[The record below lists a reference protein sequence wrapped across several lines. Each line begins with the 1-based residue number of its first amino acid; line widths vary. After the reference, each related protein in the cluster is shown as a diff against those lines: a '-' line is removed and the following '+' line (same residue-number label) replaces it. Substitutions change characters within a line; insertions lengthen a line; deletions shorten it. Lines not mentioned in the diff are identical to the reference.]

1 MTLIDFL
8 CMIQFKHF
16 ICDWIAQNKNQ
27 VMNKG
32 KYGNLVGISH
42 SMDHMLGM
50 MLVLLPLLFF
60 THPLALILIALADG
74 VIHYHIDYFKMKYSS
89 KYTPADEEFWYLM
102 GVDQC
107 LHQLTYIMFLGVI
120 FAII

>member
-1 MTLIDFL
+1 
-8 CMIQFKHF
+8 MIQFKHF

-89 KYTPADEEFWYLM
+89 KYTPSDEEFWWLM
-102 GVDQC
+102 GIDQF
-107 LHQLTYIMFLGVI
+107 LHQWTNIMILGVI

>member
-27 VMNKG
+27 VANKG

-50 MLVLLPLLFF
+50 MIVLLPVLFF
-60 THPLALILIALADG
+60 THPLALIVISLADG
-74 VIHYHIDYFKMKYSS
+74 LIHYHIDYFKTRYSAKYS
-89 KYTPADEEFWYLM
+89 PADEEFWYLM
-102 GVDQC
+102 GIDQF
-107 LHQLTYIMFLGVI
+107 LHQLTYLMFLGAI